1 MSMGVVTVGAVMI
14 KIKLNIRRRLLLL
27 FLMLAFLP
35 LLAYRFAIDLQY
47 LLLTHQANLHQH
59 TVHNLAL
66 ILENRPELWG
76 QTTAAGEVLSHI
88 DFQSASIWIVNNQG
102 QTTYV
107 MGQLNPASKQQP
119 SWTSLLGKTLIELM
133 AFAKPLPYPYPQSET
148 PEVTLIERA
157 LNGQSTQQYRTDANG
172 QPFTLMSASPI
183 FSQDQQIGVL
193 VYEQTLETIFNHT
206 LQHFHQLVGL
216 GSLILILVLL
226 GVISYSTSLSNRILR
241 LGEDVKRTFTHS
253 AQLLPIE
260 KYEANNDELAE
271 LRQYIAEMLEKIASY
286 ERYLKQLPRALRHE
300 LHNPINRLSA
310 GLELAQMQQH
320 NPQLDQA
327 QQALAQLQ
335 HIIQALAEASSI
347 EDSLANQT
355 LQPLMASERL
365 QNYFNSVQMSQP
377 PGLVVINNKLN
388 AHVKIMAEGFMLEQ
402 CLDKLVDNALEFN
415 NGMCPIEVTLTQS
428 ASQLNIE
435 ISNCGVLL
443 PSGLEK
449 QIFDGMVSIRP
460 LNQTAQTHLGLG
472 LHIARLIA
480 QFHHADLT
488 AFNRAD
494 QRGVSVR
501 LSIPLITSN

>member
-1 MSMGVVTVGAVMI
+1 MCMGAVTAGAVMI

-27 FLMLAFLP
+27 FLLLAFLP

-88 DFQSASIWIVNNQG
+88 DFKSASIWIVNNQG

-107 MGQLNPASKQQP
+107 MGQLNPNEKTQAGWASR
-119 SWTSLLGKTLIELM
+119 LGKSLIELM
-133 AFAKPLPYPYPQSET
+133 AFAKPLPYPYAQSAT

-157 LNGQSTQQYRTDANG
+157 LNGLSTQQYRTDANG
-172 QPFTLMSASPI
+172 EPFTLMSASPI
-183 FSQDQQIGVL
+183 YSQNQQIGAL
-193 VYEQTLETIFNHT
+193 VYEQTLDTIFNHT

-216 GSLILILVLL
+216 GSLILFLVLL
-226 GVISYSTSLSNRILR
+226 GVITYSTSLSNRILR
-241 LGEDVKRTFTHS
+241 LGEDVKQTFTKPG
-253 AQLLPIE
+253 QLLAIE
-260 KYEANNDELAE
+260 KFEPNTDELAE
-271 LRQYIAEMLEKIASY
+271 LRQHIAEMLEKIASY

-310 GLELAQMQQH
+310 TLELVQMQQY
-320 NPQLDQA
+320 NPRLEQA
-327 QQALAQLQ
+327 QQALNQLQ

-347 EDSLANQT
+347 EDSLANQS
-355 LQPLMASERL
+355 LQPLIVNTRL
-365 QNYFNSVQMSQP
+365 LDYFSGVQMSQP
-377 PGLVVINNKLN
+377 PGLVVIKN
-388 AHVKIMAEGFMLEQ
+388 HVKVGTQIMAEGFMLEQ
-402 CLDKLVDNALEFN
+402 CLDKLVDNALDFN
-415 NGMCPIEVTLTQS
+415 NGECPIEVVLTETS
-428 ASQLNIE
+428 THLNIE

-443 PSGLEK
+443 PEGLEK
-449 QIFDGMVSIRP
+449 QIFDGMVSIRRV
-460 LNQTAQTHLGLG
+460 NQASQSHLGLG

-480 QFHHADLT
+480 EFHHAELI
-488 AFNRAD
+488 AFNRPD

-501 LSIPLITSN
+501 LSIPLLTA